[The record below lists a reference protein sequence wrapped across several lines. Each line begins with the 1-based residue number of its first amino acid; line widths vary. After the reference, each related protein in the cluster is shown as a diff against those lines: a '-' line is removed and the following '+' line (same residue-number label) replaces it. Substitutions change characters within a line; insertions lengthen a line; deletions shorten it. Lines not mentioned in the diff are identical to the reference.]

1 LHVHVQRKDC
11 ITMNDVASTRE
22 IRNTAMG
29 LRMRL
34 FSEMNDMLMVLDKNI
49 IPSIDECDRL
59 QNVIREYVSYLKQKE
74 AEKTVSEPPKIS
86 ATDISISFND
96 ISSEGV
102 NSNSIIADLL
112 DKPELITIL
121 YLIGLRKIV
130 EENELPISNE
140 QRERLFGG
148 GYLATL
154 NIKMHAVNK
163 EYLALTSKG
172 WLCFQRRVIAQQL
185 RKSQGVDSLFLPVW
199 LAESQIRWKSDT
211 YQRAIL
217 LRNYYKRITEVRDFT
232 IFSFPENTQLL
243 FGCSASPT
251 PEVVYACAI
260 TEKSPLAEEELIT
273 LNRIVTSES
282 VSRLYL
288 ISESEQYG
296 KTIMGFL
303 NIKPQHANKVELVME
318 DDYG

>member
-1 LHVHVQRKDC
+1 
-11 ITMNDVASTRE
+11 MNDVTPTKE
-22 IRNTAMG
+22 ISNTAMR

-34 FSEMNDMLMVLDKNI
+34 FSEMSDMLIVLDKNV

-59 QNVIREYVSYLKQKE
+59 QKIIREYVGYLKQKE
-74 AEKTVSEPPKIS
+74 AEKIASETPEIDVP
-86 ATDISISFND
+86 DISISFND
-96 ISSEGV
+96 VSSEDV
-102 NSNSIIADLL
+102 KSNSIIADLL

-140 QRERLFGG
+140 KRERLFLG
-148 GYLATL
+148 GYLATMT
-154 NIKMHAVNK
+154 IKMSAGNK

-172 WLCFQRRVIAQQL
+172 WLCFQRKIIAQQL

-199 LAESQIRWKSDT
+199 LAVPQTKWKPDT
-211 YQRAIL
+211 YPRAIL
-217 LRNYYKRITEVRDFT
+217 LRNYYKRITEVRDFM

-251 PEVVYACAI
+251 LDVIYTCAI
-260 TEKSPLAEEELIT
+260 TEKSPLTEEERIT

-282 VSRLYL
+282 VNRLYL
-288 ISESEQYG
+288 ISESEQYA
-296 KTIMGFL
+296 KTITGFL
-303 NIKPQHANKVELVME
+303 NIKPQFASKVELVME